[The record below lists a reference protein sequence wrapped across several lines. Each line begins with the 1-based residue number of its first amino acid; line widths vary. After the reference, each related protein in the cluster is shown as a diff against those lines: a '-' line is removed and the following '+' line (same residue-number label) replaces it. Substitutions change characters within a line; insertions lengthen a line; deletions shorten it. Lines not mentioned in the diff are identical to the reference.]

1 LRGELPEALVQIDLT
16 RLQEPHQPGH
26 IAQQPGDGDLV
37 EQRHISIDNTCEPV
51 DHR

>member
-1 LRGELPEALVQIDLT
+1 
-16 RLQEPHQPGH
+16 LQEPLQPSHITQQPGH
-26 IAQQPGDGDLV
+26 TDLV